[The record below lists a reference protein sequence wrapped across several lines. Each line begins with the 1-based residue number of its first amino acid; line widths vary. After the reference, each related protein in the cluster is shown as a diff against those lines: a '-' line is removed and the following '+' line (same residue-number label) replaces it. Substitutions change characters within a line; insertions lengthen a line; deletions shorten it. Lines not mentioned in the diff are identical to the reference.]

1 MSELVKL
8 EDIIPAKPS
17 FKLKKKKNK
26 EYFLKPVD
34 MSDQVWVR
42 DNLGDEKAVEEVFNL
57 EKLNATKI
65 AMLIYRLLN
74 QQDREDFLAYDE
86 TAINDKG
93 VKETK
98 LITGP
103 DVLLKHISQNEF
115 LPIIGALNKTF
126 IDSSPMKDTMIEM
139 AKKKVMAI
147 NKQSQ
152 ITETSSK
159 T

>member
-8 EDIIPAKPS
+8 EDIIPSKAS
-17 FKLKKKKNK
+17 FRLKKKENK
-26 EYFLKPVD
+26 EYFLKPVGMD
-34 MSDQVWVR
+34 DQVWVKE
-42 DNLGDEKAVEEVFNL
+42 NLGDEKQVAIIFDVNN
-57 EKLNATKI
+57 LNATKI
-65 AMLIYRLLN
+65 SMLMYRLLN

-103 DVLLKHISQNEF
+103 EVLLKHISQNEF
-115 LPIIGALNKTF
+115 LPIIGALTKTF
-126 IDSSPMKDTMIEM
+126 VDSSPMKDLMIDNL
-139 AKKKVMAI
+139 KKKIKTM
-147 NKQSQ
+147 NQESQ
-152 ITETSSK
+152 ITDKSSK